1 MPIQL
6 LTMPDRRLATLL
18 LPDPEPRVRRFLF
31 LYANDFR
38 AMAWMQIGADGS
50 LYLNPRR
57 KAGGPAYHAKG
68 VADGKCAWLWVEIES
83 ADVQNPKVSH
93 NASGLVK
100 AASSRSIT
108 VNALDG
114 TV

>member
-18 LPDPEPRVRRFLF
+18 LPDPERRVRRFLQPVPQPTTEGRWSCVSRQR
-31 LYANDFR
+31 YGR
-38 AMAWMQIGADGS
+38 GQVRMAD
-50 LYLNPRR
+50 L
-57 KAGGPAYHAKG
+57 
-68 VADGKCAWLWVEIES
+68 LWVEIES

-100 AASSRSIT
+100 AGSSRSMS